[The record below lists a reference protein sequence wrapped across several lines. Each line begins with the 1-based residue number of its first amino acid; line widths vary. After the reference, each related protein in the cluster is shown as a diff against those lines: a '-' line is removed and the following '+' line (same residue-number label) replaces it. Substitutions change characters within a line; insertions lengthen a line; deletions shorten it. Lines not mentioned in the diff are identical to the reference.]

1 MKTELIPAVTA
12 AVGGSALLG
21 GIVVAEV
28 QQARRMR
35 ASRLPFVLTFPL
47 ATDTATA
54 KRALVA
60 LSGLSAA
67 NEILA
72 EVSGRDEGI
81 THRLYLPQA
90 VAAATCAQL
99 RAAIPGLRI
108 EEAQPEPV
116 KPRPTLTLAVSV
128 PKRLILRGEDPVGA
142 SRALL
147 AALLPLGRAEELS
160 IQWALRPGRP
170 TSPTEEPDKAWEAK
184 TNGPGLFVSG
194 VALVQ
199 ADGRPRA
206 RALAARL
213 TAVFRAQRGSGGS
226 LDISRGGRQIPRASR
241 QSGWL
246 NVDELVCLIGWP
258 IGTDAIAGVQLGAA
272 RQIAP
277 VRKLARNGRPLL
289 VAHHDGKSRPVA
301 LSAEAAYRHAYVTGS
316 TGSGKS
322 AVLARGILADIAS
335 GYGGVVIDPKA
346 QLVADVLDR
355 VAPEHAG
362 RVAVIDPS
370 DPVIPGVDLFAG
382 GDPDL
387 RADVLL
393 TVLRSTIFRDSWG
406 PRLDAYARL
415 GFRSLAEMPGAAL
428 ADWPRLFMDPAFRRQ
443 AVGRLRDPLLAGQ
456 WAMYESLS
464 EAEKVQHVAP
474 ALSRI
479 VSLLGRP
486 VVRAVLG
493 GQGSRLDIGKLLAER
508 RWLLVSLPVG
518 VIGAP
523 AARLIASCLSYVVW
537 SAIAARA
544 AIPSERRHHLSLYF
558 DELQS
563 LTDQGIGIEELL
575 EQARGYG
582 ASVTVATQAAGRL
595 PDVIRTSLL
604 ANVGTLMTFRAG
616 ADEATRLARELPGLD
631 ARDLQSLGE
640 FEVAAR
646 VAVGRGSASAVVTGQ
661 TEALPPVVG
670 SASLIR
676 QRSAERYGPVPV
688 EASSPSQVNADVE
701 IGRLR
706 RQS

>member
-1 MKTELIPAVTA
+1 MATEAR
-12 AVGGSALLG
+12 
-21 GIVVAEV
+21 
-28 QQARRMR
+28 QARRMR

-47 ATDTATA
+47 ATDAAAA

-67 NEILA
+67 NEIIA

-90 VAAATCAQL
+90 IAAATSAQL

-116 KPRPTLTLAVSV
+116 RPRPTLSLAVVV
-128 PKRLILRGEDPVGA
+128 PKRLILRDEDPVGA
-142 SRALL
+142 GRALL
-147 AALLPLGRAEELS
+147 AALLPLGQNEELS

-170 TSPTEEPDKAWEAK
+170 TLPTEEPDRAWEAK
-184 TNGPGLFVSG
+184 TSGPGLFVSG
-194 VALVQ
+194 VVLVR
-199 ADGRPRA
+199 ADGRKRA

-213 TAVFRAQRGSGGS
+213 TAVFRARRGSGGS
-226 LDISRGGRQIPRASR
+226 LDVGSGGRQIPRASR

-258 IGTDAIAGVQLGAA
+258 IGTDAISGVQLGAA

-289 VAHHDGKSRPVA
+289 MAYHDGKSRPVA
-301 LSAEAAYRHAYVTGS
+301 LSAEASCRHAYVTGA

-355 VAPEHAG
+355 VGPEHAD
-362 RVAVIDPS
+362 RIALIDPS

-393 TVLRSTIFRDSWG
+393 TVLRSLFRDSWG

-415 GFRSLAEMPGAAL
+415 GFRSLAEMPGAGL
-428 ADWPRLFMDPAFRRQ
+428 ADWPRLFMEPAFRRQ
-443 AVGRLRDPLLAGQ
+443 VVGRLRDPLLVGQ

-493 GQGSRLDIGKLLAER
+493 GQGSRLDIGRLLAER
-508 RWLLVSLPVG
+508 RWLMVSLPVG
-518 VIGAP
+518 VIGEP
-523 AARLIASCLSYVVW
+523 AARLIASSLTYLVW
-537 SAIAARA
+537 VAISARA
-544 AIPSERRHHLSLYF
+544 AIPPERRHHLSLYF
-558 DELQS
+558 DELQA
-563 LTDQGIGIEELL
+563 LTDQGIGIEAML
-575 EQARGYG
+575 EQARGYR

-595 PDVIRTSLL
+595 PEAVRTSLL
-604 ANVGTLMTFRAG
+604 VNVGTLLSFRAG
-616 ADEATRLARELPGLD
+616 ADEASRLARELPGLD

-661 TEALPPVVG
+661 TEPLPPVVG
-670 SASLIR
+670 SASFIR
-676 QRSAERYGPVPV
+676 QRSAERYGPVSTAA
-688 EASSPSQVNADVE
+688 ASSSLPADAEAE

-706 RQS
+706 RQA